1 MDICSMTALELG
13 KKIQQKKISVVEAVK
28 AAGLEVLEI
37 NHQGEWVSVTAR
49 K

>member
-28 AAGLEVLEI
+28 AALECIEDR
-37 NHQGEWVSVTAR
+37 EP
-49 K
+49 